1 VATTAL
7 AVLGVG
13 GVVAAQEDPPEDKV
27 CAGDQISGGNQTSI
41 TITAPE
47 GQLIA
52 SVCIKAGSAEQGDG
66 PETITYSPPVKSVTI
81 THSTGKEI
89 SHYVVTY
96 VPVTTTTQPPPDDD
110 DDGTTTTT
118 QPDDDDNGTTTTQP
132 DDDDDGT
139 TTTQPVVTPTTQ
151 PRTPT
156 ATTQPSVAP
165 APTVAPAPSGLP
177 TTL

>member
-1 VATTAL
+1 MRPRTIIVGFAAATTVAL
-7 AVLGVG
+7 G
-13 GVVAAQEDPPEDKV
+13 GMAVAAQEPNDNV
-27 CAGDQISGGNQTSI
+27 CAGDHIDGGNETSI

-47 GQLIA
+47 GQLIE
-52 SVCIKAGSAEQGDG
+52 SVCVKAGSAEQGDG
-66 PETITYSPPVKSVTI
+66 PEIINYDPPVKTVTI

-89 SHYVVTY
+89 SHYTVTY
-96 VPVTTTTQPPPDDD
+96 TTVTTTTPAPPPPPPP
-110 DDGTTTTT
+110 
-118 QPDDDDNGTTTTQP
+118 PDDDDNGTTTTQP